1 MADLALLIASVVF
14 TAGMAAMA
22 WRSIER
28 GNRVSPSVRSRFPI
42 RYRWSMRYAAR
53 LHRHLRRTVAA
64 VRSCVTSDD
73 QLVFDVVTE
82 LEHFACAVDDQLAI
96 AVHMPQPA
104 RRRIL
109 RELRAEVHEVDAMAE
124 RLIRLRRAWA
134 GAQPSA
140 RTLAPIAERVE
151 ALELALRDLARF
163 DRLELAAGGDLGELD
178 EPVERRRRLPSV
190 D

>member
-1 MADLALLIASVVF
+1 MADVLLLFSSIVF
-14 TAGMAAMA
+14 TAGMGAVI
-22 WRSIER
+22 WRSLEH

-42 RYRWSMRYAAR
+42 RYRWSLRYAAR
-53 LHRHLRRTVAA
+53 LHRHLQRTVAA
-64 VRSCVTSDD
+64 VRSCVTAED
-73 QLVFDVVTE
+73 QLVFDVVAE
-82 LEHFACAVDDQLAI
+82 LENFACAVDDQLAI
-96 AVHMPQPA
+96 AIRMPQPA
-104 RRRIL
+104 RRRLL

-151 ALELALRDLARF
+151 ALEAALRDLARL
-163 DRLELAAGGDLGELD
+163 DGTRDLD
-178 EPVERRRRLPSV
+178 QPVESLRRLPAV